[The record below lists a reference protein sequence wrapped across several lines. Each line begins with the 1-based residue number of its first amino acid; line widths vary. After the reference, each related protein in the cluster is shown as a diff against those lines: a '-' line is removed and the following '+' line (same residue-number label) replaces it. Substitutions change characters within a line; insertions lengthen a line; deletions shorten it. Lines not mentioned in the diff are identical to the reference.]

1 MVGLFYKQIT
11 NPIEYATFTLDGSSV
26 TTNNNTSIRYGPT
39 NPGSNATNYGFE
51 LVASKFIGKFGL
63 GGNYSYTHSTITTLK
78 QVSGETNGYPTATF
92 VNQTR
97 PLQGQ
102 ADNIGNLS
110 LLFKDARSGW
120 DAQLSFVYTG
130 RRIAIVSP
138 FYGLDI
144 WQRAS
149 EQLDF
154 SITKR
159 FNRHF
164 SVFAKATNLLNSNLY
179 QDILHANGLT
189 SYQGGLDGQTNPNRI
204 LIQRDAYGQT
214 ILAGIKYK
222 L

>member
-26 TTNNNTSIRYGPT
+26 TTNNNTAIRYGPT

-78 QVSGETNGYPTATF
+78 QISGETNGYPSATF

-110 LLFKDARSGW
+110 FLFKDPRSGF

-179 QDILHANGLT
+179 QDILHANGLI
-189 SYQGGLDGQTNPNRI
+189 SYQGGLEGQTNPNRI

-214 ILAGIKYK
+214 VLAGLKYK